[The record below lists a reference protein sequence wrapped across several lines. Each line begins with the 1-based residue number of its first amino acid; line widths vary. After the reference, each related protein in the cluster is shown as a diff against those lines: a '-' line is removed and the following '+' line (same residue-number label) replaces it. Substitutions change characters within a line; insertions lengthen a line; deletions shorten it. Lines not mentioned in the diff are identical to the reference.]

1 MFPLFLSLLLE
12 SGGRFSSPQHSVS
25 PTHGP
30 LHSNSLLL
38 ASVQIILILLIKQ
51 GHCLSFVK
59 ISSNGFSKFLW
70 KSPLTIPAV
79 PGSSDKGL
87 VPGAGVQ
94 GASPCLTLQP
104 PVSPS
109 PPVSLH
115 PPGVT
120 TLCARLA
127 SACPCLCTSFV
138 PCSELSGED
147 RERRQSE
154 GVTVRVPKGWVRWG
168 NAWRAEPAGLEE
180 LEGQERR
187 GCSPA
192 DLQEMGRKTRKQI
205 CIFKLMTVRRKTR
218 SRPAGSCA
226 SLSVCPAAH
235 STGSAAVALNSRKF
249 YPVRRGGS
257 FQPRASSET
266 GARLLLSASRR
277 TSGGS
282 RDRSEARGDANAL
295 PGLAL
300 PAKRGDCGVQQPP
313 RSGVGWDTAPVNIRG
328 CHGCGGCEDRSTR
341 PCDTPRWPR
350 ALRGGG

>member
-1 MFPLFLSLLLE
+1 MEIPTNYPSRARKLRQRVGSRGWGSRSQSL
-12 SGGRFSSPQHSVS
+12 PD
-25 PTHGP
+25 
-30 LHSNSLLL
+30 
-38 ASVQIILILLIKQ
+38 
-51 GHCLSFVK
+51 
-59 ISSNGFSKFLW
+59 
-70 KSPLTIPAV
+70 PAA
-79 PGSSDKGL
+79 PG
-87 VPGAGVQ
+87 VTA
-94 GASPCLTLQP
+94 
-104 PVSPS
+104 

-115 PPGVT
+115 PPAVT

-180 LEGQERR
+180 LEGRERR

-218 SRPAGSCA
+218 SCPAGSCA

-249 YPVRRGGS
+249 YPVRGGGS

-266 GARLLLSASRR
+266 GARLLRSASRR
-277 TSGGS
+277 ASAGS

-300 PAKRGDCGVQQPP
+300 PAKRGGCGVQQHP